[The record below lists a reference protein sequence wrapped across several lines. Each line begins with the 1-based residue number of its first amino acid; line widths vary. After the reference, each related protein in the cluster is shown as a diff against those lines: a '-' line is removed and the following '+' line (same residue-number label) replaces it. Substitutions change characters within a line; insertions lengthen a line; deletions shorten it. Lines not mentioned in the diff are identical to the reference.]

1 VLLGS
6 DGNDMDADKIE
17 LTCKDCTGTF
27 LAFLHEMAEHN
38 GRITCPQCGNIHEYS
53 ATEIQDA
60 RRVKG

>member
-1 VLLGS
+1 
-6 DGNDMDADKIE
+6 MDADKIE